1 MSYYTNHINHADEE
15 IDIISSLLD
24 LLIEFVNIEYGLSKF
39 LKVENVYDY
48 IINCVDVTN
57 VNVLNKL
64 FKILS
69 VSCFYDEEISNNLY
83 DAIEYHRIS
92 HREFCRYNFIKLIL
106 EEYRHE
112 YGLCLNIVNFINN
125 YVNKNPELTERIEVY
140 IIKYM
145 LYNLLLLIDT

>member
-1 MSYYTNHINHADEE
+1 M
-15 IDIISSLLD
+15 
-24 LLIEFVNIEYGLSKF
+24 EYGLSKF

-48 IINCVDVTN
+48 MINCVDVTD
-57 VNVLNKL
+57 VNVLDKL

-69 VSCFYDEEISNNLY
+69 VSCFYDEEISSNLY

-106 EEYRHE
+106 EEYKYE

-125 YVNKNPELTERIEVY
+125 YVNKNAELTERIEVS
-140 IIKYM
+140 IIIYFYYF
-145 LYNLLLLIDT
+145 LFF

>member
-106 EEYRHE
+106 EEYRYE

-140 IIKYM
+140 IIKYI